1 MRPVDNNAGL
11 TLAFMQSMNF
21 AILKKLN
28 INLETLQ
35 VVTNEVDIVPA
46 IELTVISRYRK
57 DEIVQISS
65 PWTFTNR
72 TMKTS
77 VNFTNPSISAEGIVR
92 DTLQVKINARYA
104 LVSASGNSI
113 SDDTSTEFMLL
124 ENYIERQNMKESSFD
139 LAATKF
145 TIATIIATSWVALV
159 LVYFSNRQMNSA
171 LGVVGDMSFMLH
183 NILIDIQL
191 LPFLQSAIDNL
202 MKLASFEPYPP
213 IENKLNQLY
222 GEQTALAPIFGQL
235 GYESPYL
242 LHNNGSATFLALLFP
257 ITAIIYWL
265 LSKTPYNSVA
275 KFA

>member
-72 TMKTS
+72 IMKTS

-92 DTLQVKINARYA
+92 D
-104 LVSASGNSI
+104 
-113 SDDTSTEFMLL
+113 
-124 ENYIERQNMKESSFD
+124 
-139 LAATKF
+139 
-145 TIATIIATSWVALV
+145 
-159 LVYFSNRQMNSA
+159 
-171 LGVVGDMSFMLH
+171 
-183 NILIDIQL
+183 
-191 LPFLQSAIDNL
+191 NL
-202 MKLASFEPYPP
+202 
-213 IENKLNQLY
+213 
-222 GEQTALAPIFGQL
+222 
-235 GYESPYL
+235 
-242 LHNNGSATFLALLFP
+242 
-257 ITAIIYWL
+257 
-265 LSKTPYNSVA
+265 
-275 KFA
+275 